1 MANPPVLN
9 YAIETYRAN
18 LKLILL
24 FSISFVIAFLIP
36 AFASFP
42 TYVDAGSIF
51 LRTASVFLNLNIF
64 NTAIIFAAVFFS
76 LLFLSFAMVAI
87 NVIVKHSRTHTRI
100 TREVLG
106 GIEKYTAK
114 VFAVLL
120 MATVIVVLA
129 NVLTYGN
136 SYSALI
142 TAIVGLAITPFVF
155 YAPASI
161 VIDER
166 RIGQAIDSSL
176 SFFFKRFDYFL
187 MWLVLAIVLITVFD
201 FIFILIGGT
210 VASRYLMLV
219 FNSLFIIPF
228 LVLLQSELYMSRF
241 KLLKR

>member
-1 MANPPVLN
+1 MAKTPVLE

-36 AFASFP
+36 VFASFP
-42 TYVDAGSIF
+42 TFIDAGSIF

-76 LLFLSFAMVAI
+76 LLFLSFAIVAI

-100 TREVLG
+100 TREVMG
-106 GIEKYTAK
+106 GIEKYTGK

-120 MATVIVVLA
+120 ISTVIVLLA
-129 NVLTYGN
+129 SLVTYG
-136 SYSALI
+136 SPYSALI
-142 TAIVGLAITPFVF
+142 TAIVGLIITPFVF

-161 VIDER
+161 VIDDN
-166 RIGQAIDSSL
+166 RIGHAIDASL

-187 MWLVLAIVLITVFD
+187 MWLVFAIVLLTVFD
-201 FIFILIGGT
+201 FVFILVGGT
-210 VASRYLMLV
+210 VASRYIMLV